1 MRKTKKKID
10 KSELG
15 VSLPIMAPF
24 LPWDKTT
31 TTEALAESCS
41 SR

>member
-1 MRKTKKKID
+1 MKNKKIID
-10 KSELG
+10 RTELG

-24 LPWDKTT
+24 LPWDKIT